1 MPSTSSAR
9 PRRLTVRARLALTY
23 ALLVTLAGVTLM
35 AVVAVYFGVVPNYTF
50 GGATETLPTGSGP
63 LTIEVSS
70 PGDDSSLIMP
80 TGIAVTIGSRSDM
93 LRMLLLVSG
102 VVVVLLAALGAWV
115 GWILAGRMLR
125 PLQEVNAAARRA
137 ADGHLDHRIGLRGPR
152 DEISDLADTFD
163 EMLGEIEQSVDAHR
177 RFAANASHE
186 LRTPLATSKLILDV
200 ALASPQTGAREVLTR
215 LRETNERSIA
225 TVESLLDLA
234 EIEAVPPAYEPIDLG
249 PLLRDV
255 LRECADEAVAAGVEM
270 SVEVSV
276 EGAPETV
283 DAAPVLIRQLATN
296 LTLNAIRH
304 NIPGG
309 RVRVGT
315 VRRGDYAGL
324 RISNTGNTMSAEE
337 ASRLV
342 EPFHRH
348 RGRTSPAAA
357 RGRGLGLSIVQA
369 IVHTHRGLLE
379 IVPDPDGGLSVTV
392 LLPRTHDQP
401 VEADAGA
408 ASGADAGAASGAA
421 GAGAASG
428 AAGASGSPAP
438 SGPLG
443 R

>member
-1 MPSTSSAR
+1 MPSTSSTR

-50 GGATETLPTGSGP
+50 GGANETLSTGSGP

-102 VVVVLLAALGAWV
+102 VAVVLLAALGAWV
-115 GWILAGRMLR
+115 GWMLAGRMLR
-125 PLQEVNAAARRA
+125 PLQEVNTAARRA

-163 EMLGEIEQSVDAHR
+163 EMLGEIEHSVDAHR

-234 EIEAVPPAYEPIDLG
+234 EIEAVPPAHEPIDLS
-249 PLLRDV
+249 LVLRDV
-255 LRECADEAVAAGVEM
+255 LRECADEAEAAGVEM
-270 SVEVSV
+270 NV

-296 LTLNAIRH
+296 LILNAIRH
-304 NIPGG
+304 NVPGG
-309 RVRVGT
+309 RVQVQT

-324 RISNTGNTMSAEE
+324 RISNTGDTMSTEE
-337 ASRLV
+337 AVRLI

-379 IVPDPDGGLSVTV
+379 IVPAPDGGLSVTV

-401 VEADAGA
+401 AD
-408 ASGADAGAASGAA
+408 A
-421 GAGAASG
+421 GAGAAG
-428 AAGASGSPAP
+428 AAGAAAP
-438 SGPLG
+438 SGRSG